1 LPRTNISIDAGVAS
15 AISDEATKENKTLY
29 AFANESLR
37 EVLNVCKE
45 GGSPNEIFSAW
56 RFTRILRD
64 VESIPIP
71 GDLVEKCIKRLYEVD
86 KEWIL
91 KLWFEEGLKLG
102 TYLRMY
108 FPKLDDLAHEAEEFR
123 DLLPVRRVEVQ
134 ESEAFVEE
142 EERGENARAGG
153 KLKSVVIRA
162 VGAGLSIESTKCSEQ
177 LIRGIVSAYS
187 LSIVSSNISEGIIEL
202 KAEQKMDGG
211 KQNTRSGLS

>member
-1 LPRTNISIDAGVAS
+1 VDDAIAS
-15 AISDEATKENKTLY
+15 SMSDEASKENKTLY

-45 GGSPNEIFSAW
+45 GGSPNEIFSSW

-86 KEWIL
+86 KDWIL
-91 KLWFEEGLKLG
+91 KLWYEEGLKLG
-102 TYLRMY
+102 SYLRMY
-108 FPKLDDLAHEAEEFR
+108 FPKLEDLAHEAEEFR

-142 EERGENARAGG
+142 EEERGENARAGR
-153 KLKSVVIRA
+153 KLKSIVIRA

-177 LIRGIVSAYS
+177 LIRGMVSAYS

-202 KAEQKMDGG
+202 KAEQKMDDGG
-211 KQNTRSGLS
+211 TQNTRSHLS